1 MRSVTAHLM
10 RRPGWAERRPD
21 GCQDTIS
28 GCVCEV
34 GVCQAGRVPQ
44 THSQVC
50 AGPVQAFEA
59 RTERH
64 GRAGASLLSAAAG
77 TCPPQHTRPPPGT
90 AVLLVLRSGDLGRL
104 PRPAHLQ
111 TSDQGTY
118 GLRKRVAGLSLDS
131 YVSCRSGPSGGEP
144 AMDSVDEGR
153 AAAPSRI
160 PR

>member
-1 MRSVTAHLM
+1 M
-10 RRPGWAERRPD
+10 
-21 GCQDTIS
+21 
-28 GCVCEV
+28 
-34 GVCQAGRVPQ
+34 
-44 THSQVC
+44 
-50 AGPVQAFEA
+50 
-59 RTERH
+59 
-64 GRAGASLLSAAAG
+64 
-77 TCPPQHTRPPPGT
+77 
-90 AVLLVLRSGDLGRL
+90 LLVLRSGDLGRL